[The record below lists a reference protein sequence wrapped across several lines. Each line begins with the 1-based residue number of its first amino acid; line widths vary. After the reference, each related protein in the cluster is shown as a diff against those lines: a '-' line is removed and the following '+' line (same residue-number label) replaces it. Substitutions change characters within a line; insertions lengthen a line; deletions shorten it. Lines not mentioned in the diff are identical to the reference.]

1 MSRVNSIIGTNI
13 GTTIRTNFILWNWFC
28 YSVKHVKNFA
38 LSCIDQGQTM
48 RITPKFKG
56 QTMWI
61 TPKFKGQ
68 LWDKTSLKWTR
79 N

>member
-1 MSRVNSIIGTNI
+1 
-13 GTTIRTNFILWNWFC
+13 
-28 YSVKHVKNFA
+28 
-38 LSCIDQGQTM
+38 M

-79 N
+79 NKGQD